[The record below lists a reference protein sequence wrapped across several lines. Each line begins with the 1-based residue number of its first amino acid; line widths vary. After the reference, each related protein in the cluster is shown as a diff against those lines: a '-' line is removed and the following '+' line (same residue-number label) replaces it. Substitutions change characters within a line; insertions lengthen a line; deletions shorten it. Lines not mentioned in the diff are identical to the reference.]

1 MNKVVGVFDAKAQF
15 SKIVD
20 RAAHG
25 EETVITRHGKPVA
38 KVVAAQPVFDRAKA
52 KAAVEGLRALNDELR
67 AKGVRITHEE
77 IKAWINEGR
86 P

>member
-1 MNKVVGVFDAKAQF
+1 MNKMVGVFDAKAQF

-38 KVVAAQPVFDRAKA
+38 KVVAAEPVFDRAKA
-52 KAAVEGLRALNDELR
+52 KAAVEGLIALSDRLR
-67 AKGVRITHEE
+67 AEGVRVTQAE
-77 IKAWINEGR
+77 IKEWINEGR